1 MTTGNKVGRIV
12 AVVAIALAI
21 LGIVVML
28 LGIAGAWA
36 INGPLTDSFTELAS
50 LAQRGLEAA
59 DAALEAVDP
68 VLSELQRAMQQVQQR
83 TEELKAG
90 VQDSTPIVSALSALV
105 GEDVTPKIE
114 QATQTLT
121 DVHQAARDLN
131 AAALA
136 INNLPFAN
144 IEGVVQATQ
153 DFLDLFSDIE
163 SKIYELDANV
173 QSLKDGVVEGAVQPI
188 QDLAIELES
197 GLAEVQGETRDLAVR
212 LDAAHETTTKV
223 KSRLPL
229 IFDLLSLFITAVLAF
244 GILAQA
250 ALIYLSYLYR
260 RFNRL
265 DLHNAL
271 VAPTGDAS
279 GAPDSAIDVSA
290 AEEAVEAANDS
301 EGV

>member
-1 MTTGNKVGRIV
+1 MMTGNKIGRILA
-12 AVVAIALAI
+12 AVVIALAI
-21 LGIVVML
+21 LGIAVML
-28 LGIAGAWA
+28 LGIVGTWA

-59 DAALEAVDP
+59 DTALEAVDP
-68 VLSELQRAMQQVQQR
+68 VLSELQRAMQQVQQG
-83 TEELKAG
+83 TEELKTG
-90 VQDSTPIVSALSALV
+90 IQDSTPIVSALSVLV
-105 GEDVTPKIE
+105 GDDVTPKIE
-114 QATQTLT
+114 QAAQTLT

-153 DFLDLFSDIE
+153 DFLDLFNGIE

-188 QDLAIELES
+188 QDLAIELER
-197 GLAEVQGETRDLAVR
+197 GLAEVQGETRDLAIR
-212 LDAAHETTTKV
+212 LDAAHETTTRV

-271 VAPTGDAS
+271 VAQKGDAS
-279 GAPDSAIDVSA
+279 GAPDSAIDVST

>member
-1 MTTGNKVGRIV
+1 MMTGNKIGRILA
-12 AVVAIALAI
+12 AVVIALAI
-21 LGIVVML
+21 LGIAVML
-28 LGIAGAWA
+28 LGIVGTWA

-59 DAALEAVDP
+59 DTALEAVDP
-68 VLSELQRAMQQVQQR
+68 VLSELQRAMQQVQQG
-83 TEELKAG
+83 TEELKTG
-90 VQDSTPIVSALSALV
+90 IQDSTPIVSALSVLV
-105 GEDVTPKIE
+105 GDDVTPKIE
-114 QATQTLT
+114 QAAQTLT

-153 DFLDLFSDIE
+153 DFLDLFNGIE

-173 QSLKDGVVEGAVQPI
+173 QSLKDGVVEGAVQPN
-188 QDLAIELES
+188 QDLAIELER
-197 GLAEVQGETRDLAVR
+197 GLAEVQGETRDLAIR
-212 LDAAHETTTKV
+212 LDAAHETTTRV

-271 VAPTGDAS
+271 VAQKGDAS
-279 GAPDSAIDVSA
+279 GAPDSAIDVST